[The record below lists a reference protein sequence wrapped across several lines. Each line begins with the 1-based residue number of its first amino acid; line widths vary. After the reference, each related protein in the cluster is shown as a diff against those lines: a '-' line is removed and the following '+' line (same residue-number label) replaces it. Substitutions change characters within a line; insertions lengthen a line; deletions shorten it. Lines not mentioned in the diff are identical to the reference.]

1 MNKMILTLALTLS
14 LASVAHAE
22 IRYPD
27 QIVTDVTCDNN
38 GHLASGL
45 SLKITSG
52 GFAGLTQVTLVN
64 RDGLGPFVNLGSISV
79 SLKPNPSHRLGA
91 PVVYTGN
98 GFELTI
104 NVDGGGDQNGGF
116 YSHVYADINGRVFNE
131 PMTCT
136 FPVHTM

>member
-14 LASVAHAE
+14 MASVAHAE
-22 IRYPD
+22 IHYPD
-27 QIVTDVTCDNN
+27 QIVTEVTCDNN

-45 SLKITSG
+45 SLKITTG

-64 RDGLGPFVNLGSISV
+64 RDGLGPFITLGTLTV
-79 SLKPNPSHRLGA
+79 TRQPNPSHRLGA
-91 PVVYTGN
+91 PTVYTGED
-98 GFELTI
+98 FELTI
-104 NVDGGGDQNGGF
+104 NVDGPGNQNGGF